1 MAYVQEPFYLSIS
14 TPLGA
19 DKLILRSLHGEE
31 RLSGLYRFSLELQ
44 SEDREIDFTQIVGK
58 RATVTVDLEDET
70 QRYLDGFVGRFVQAG
85 SDERFATYRAE
96 LFPWLW
102 FLTLSADCRIFQE
115 MSVPEI
121 LEKVFG
127 DLGQTDF
134 ENRLTGT
141 YAPREYCVQ
150 YNETAFAFVSRLME
164 EEGIFYFFEHT
175 DGVHTLVLA
184 DDPGDYS
191 AVPGGGSV
199 QYGTLGNWTQ
209 QNVVTA
215 CTLEQN
221 VIPGSYGLD
230 DFNFETPST
239 ELFATTDSTVALDGG
254 QRKIYAY
261 PGGFLKKDAG
271 EALSKLRIEA
281 HEAAQ
286 KIVRGESYC
295 RAFTAGHTFALE
307 GHYREDVNGAYVA
320 RSVYHS
326 ATRERYSNSFT
337 ALVSDIPFRPPRVT
351 RKPSIPGTQTA
362 IVVGKSGEEIW
373 TDKYGRVKVQ
383 FHWDREGQS
392 DENASCWIRV
402 AHGWAGKGWG
412 QIFLPRIG
420 QEVVV
425 SFVEGDP
432 DRPLITGSVY
442 NSEQVVPYNLPDDQ
456 TKSTIKSDSSK
467 GSDGYNELRF
477 EDKKGEEEVYFQAE
491 RDFNRVVK
499 NNDTLKVGFETME
512 DGDQTVD
519 VYNNRTTTLEE
530 GSDILQVKK
539 GDRTLLVDEG
549 NEILEVGTDRT
560 LTIHGKEAHQVDGN
574 REVTVDGDYTLT
586 VKGNLTVA
594 VDGEVKITSG
604 AAMALESGDSY
615 AASASTSLTNTAGTE
630 LTNEAGTSLTNTAGT
645 DLTDEAGTSLT
656 ASAGTTI
663 TVQGSASG
671 TVDGG
676 GALELKGG
684 LVKIN

>member
-19 DKLILRSLHGEE
+19 DAVILRALHGEE

-44 SEDREIDFTQIVGK
+44 SEDREVDFKKIIGK
-58 RATVTVDLEDET
+58 RATVTIDLEDET
-70 QRYLDGFVGRFVQAG
+70 QRYFDGFVGRFVQAG

-121 LEKVFG
+121 IKKVFG

-134 ENRLTGT
+134 EDRLTGT
-141 YAPREYCVQ
+141 YAPRDYCVQ

-164 EEGIFYFFEHT
+164 EEGIFYFFEQG
-175 DGVHTLVLA
+175 DGVHTLVMA

-191 AVPGGGSV
+191 EVAGGGTV
-199 QYGTLGNWTQ
+199 TYGSYGNWKQ
-209 QNVVTA
+209 QNTVTA
-215 CTLEQN
+215 CTQEQN

-239 ELFATTDSTVALDGG
+239 ELFVTTASTEALDAA

-261 PGGFLKKDAG
+261 PGGFLKKNAG
-271 EALSKLRIEA
+271 EALTKLRIEA

-286 KIVRGESYC
+286 KILRGESYC
-295 RAFTAGHTFALE
+295 RALAAGHTFTLKD
-307 GHYREDVNGAYVA
+307 HYRKDVNGEYAV

-326 ATRERYSNSFT
+326 ATRERYSNTFT
-337 ALVSDIPFRPPRVT
+337 ALASDVPFRPPQVT
-351 RKPSIPGTQTA
+351 RKPTIPGTQTA
-362 IVVGKSGEEIW
+362 LVVGKSGEEIW
-373 TDKYGRVKVQ
+373 TDQYGRVKVQ
-383 FHWDREGQS
+383 FHWDREGKS

-425 SFVEGDP
+425 SFVNGDP

-442 NSEQVVPYNLPDDQ
+442 NSEQVVPYNLPADQ
-456 TKSTIKSDSSK
+456 TKSTIKTETSK
-467 GSDGYNELRF
+467 GGGGYNELRF
-477 EDKKGEEEVYFQAE
+477 EDKKDEEEIYFQAE
-491 RDFNRVVK
+491 KDFNRVVK
-499 NNDTLKVGFETME
+499 NNDTLKVGFEKK
-512 DGDQTVD
+512 DAGDQTVD
-519 VYNNRTTTLEE
+519 IHNNRTTTLVE
-530 GSDILQVKK
+530 GSDKLQVQK
-539 GDRTLLVDEG
+539 GDRTLLVDAG
-549 NEILEVGTDRT
+549 SEILEVGKDRT
-560 LTIHGKEAHQVDGN
+560 LTTHGNETHKVDGN
-574 REVTVDGDYTLT
+574 LAVTVDGNYSLS
-586 VKGNLTVA
+586 VKGNLTIA
-594 VDGEVKITSG
+594 VDGSVEIT
-604 AAMALESGDSY
+604 
-615 AASASTSLTNTAGTE
+615 
-630 LTNEAGTSLTNTAGT
+630 AGTSLATSAGT
-645 DLTDEAGTSLT
+645 SLENTAGTSLT
-656 ASAGTTI
+656 ASAGTSF
-663 TVQGSASG
+663 TVEGSASG

-676 GALELKGG
+676 GMLTVKGG
-684 LVKIN
+684 MVKIN